1 MGEQRGKRRE
11 RESFSLPEFSPCHDS
26 GRVYMTVQTGW
37 PGGGGTSR
45 QMNGPLQPAIMN
57 LGMGC
62 QWALSGSAL
71 TLTRNQITWSGPHL
85 HVGSLEVYLQCG
97 EGRLEIMGPRSLR
110 EVQRWVWICC
120 LDDHGT
126 SSILGPLLALT
137 HAFIKF
143 IPERQDEGLSG
154 CLLGEIFLSA
164 WSRSLGHQA
173 LQSGHTGAWKQK
185 LIMVSPGVTYL
196 HSPPHT
202 PLSFPFLFL
211 KSPKKFKKA
220 IFWVKFSNYLLNQL
234 TFSSIYP
241 M

>member
-26 GRVYMTVQTGW
+26 GHVYMTVQTGW

-45 QMNGPLQPAIMN
+45 RMNGPLQPAIMN
-57 LGMGC
+57 LGVGC

-71 TLTRNQITWSGPHL
+71 TLTRNQITWSGLHL

-154 CLLGEIFLSA
+154 CLLGEIFLSV
-164 WSRSLGHQA
+164 WVKKPWLS
-173 LQSGHTGAWKQK
+173 
-185 LIMVSPGVTYL
+185 SPAEWTYWCLEAETYHGVTRCHL
-196 HSPPHT
+196 PPQSSTHT
-202 PLSFPFLFL
+202 PLFSLL
-211 KSPKKFKKA
+211 ISEKSEKFKKA

-234 TFSSIYP
+234 TFSSIHP